1 MGKKSITRRTGL
13 LAAISLAVIFI
24 FAQTASAAVA
34 DRTSVI
40 YYKGVSNTEGPLKDT
55 GAETVQTE
63 DSSAAAAEEQLPDA
77 ADEETDSSGSPEAE
91 ENAAVPET
99 PAEAVREVPAV
110 YIKTANGKG
119 TLLERPD
126 GYQKASM
133 TVLDTYDNVLLG
145 EGSGRVK
152 VRGNST
158 GTAPKKPYT
167 FKLDEK
173 ADLMGFGAA
182 KKWVLLA
189 ECFDPTMMRNS
200 MAFDLAEALGL
211 SYTPQ
216 HCIVELW
223 LDNKYMGMYTLT
235 EGIDTGKDRIDIDA
249 ENGDFL
255 LEAEKERI
263 EDGVTYFE
271 TSEGL
276 RFAASDPEE
285 PSEAQA
291 DHIETVLEAVTAAI
305 ASGNW
310 QQVSDRIDV
319 ASFAAVYLLNEY
331 LSNVDF
337 FESSTY
343 FYYKDGKLF
352 AGPVWDYDI
361 SAGNVNPAFA
371 GGYEEAL
378 SAEGIR
384 CAVGFYAGL
393 TEYFQF
399 RSAVHN
405 LAAASEAAL
414 TDLYADGGWI
424 DRFMQAHAVTIGRN
438 ASEAGWLPGT
448 WHFETSRVPDE
459 TYEANAAFLR
469 DWLRARH
476 AYLKTVL

>member
-1 MGKKSITRRTGL
+1 MKIEIKKGTAAIFLTALLAGL
-13 LAAISLAVIFI
+13 LAFPAAADA
-24 FAQTASAAVA
+24 AQTA
-34 DRTSVI
+34 VI
-40 YYKGVSNTEGPLKDT
+40 YYNGTANAAGPAVSAENTSENTGDAPDTVETDAEGEGAVT
-55 GAETVQTE
+55 GADE
-63 DSSAAAAEEQLPDA
+63 AAQAEQ
-77 ADEETDSSGSPEAE
+77 
-91 ENAAVPET
+91 
-99 PAEAVREVPAV
+99 PAAVREVPAV
-110 YIKTANGKG
+110 YIRTANGKG
-119 TLLERPD
+119 SQLDRAD

-133 TVLDTYDNVLLG
+133 TVLDRFDNAIL
-145 EGSGRVK
+145 EDGSGRVK

-158 GTAPKKPYT
+158 GAAPKKPYT

-211 SYTPQ
+211 AYTPQ
-216 HCIVELW
+216 HCTAELW
-223 LDNKYMGMYTLT
+223 LDNRYMGMYTLT
-235 EGIDTGKDRIDIDA
+235 EGIDTGKERIDIDI

-255 LEAEKERI
+255 LEVEKDRVE
-263 EDGVTYFE
+263 EDVTYFV

-276 RFAASDPEE
+276 RFAASDPET
-285 PSEAQA
+285 PSEAQS

-310 QQVSDRIDV
+310 QQVTDRIDV
-319 ASFAAVYLLNEY
+319 SSFAAVYLLNEY
-331 LSNVDF
+331 FSNVDF

-343 FYYKDGKLF
+343 FYYKDGKLY

-371 GGYEEAL
+371 KGYEEAL

-399 RSAVHN
+399 RSAVRS
-405 LAAASEAAL
+405 LAAASEAKLA
-414 TDLYADGGWI
+414 DLYEEGGWI
-424 DRFMQAHAVTIGRN
+424 DRFIAANGTTIGLN

-448 WHFETSRVPDE
+448 WQFETTRVPDE
-459 TYEANAAFLR
+459 TYEANVAFLR
-469 DWLRARH
+469 EWLRARH
-476 AYLKTVL
+476 AYLKTVW